1 MPKKALKATKK
12 GSLSLSSSSLG
23 LVAVVV
29 SVLTA
34 LFVWFWPK
42 EVIVVQQQ
50 APSAPNSMFGESNGF
65 PGFSGVLLTQQ
76 MKPPDTRSV
85 EWVGALV
92 KPDLYPEPVTRMRG
106 FPSVRT
112 RTQQAGP
119 MQQVGILTGEG
130 GSSNSA
136 APDRT
141 ILPLYGRELDPRRS
155 KWNYYTRTDGTNPVQ
170 VPVRVGN
177 RTCDDDRNGCNEVSS
192 NDDVHVPALGRA
204 FKATIYSKSF

>member
-12 GSLSLSSSSLG
+12 GSLSSLSLSLSSSSLG

-65 PGFSGVLLTQQ
+65 PGFSGGSGVLLTQQ
-76 MKPPDTRSV
+76 VR
-85 EWVGALV
+85 
-92 KPDLYPEPVTRMRG
+92 PDLYPEPVTRMRG